1 MKTVVAR
8 VTIVCVSL
16 MVIYLILT
24 GQSSAEIDPETIVGV
39 WLFDEGS
46 GETTKD
52 FSGKGNDGTLMKGPK
67 WVSGNFGKA
76 LKFDGKDEISLPGVF
91 NDIPNND
98 FTISFWTNVQ
108 DISGS
113 GTVWTR
119 LMEARYD
126 NLNYVQFSIQ
136 INNGELGINVI
147 DAGAETTFIVDSPI
161 NADTWYHV
169 AGVWDASA
177 DSVKL
182 YLDGVLQSGAGTTPA
197 SPGNKKILNLGK
209 RSDGTALSHFDG
221 IIDDFGV
228 FDVALT
234 EDDILSIMAE
244 GLKSVAPVFPAGKL
258 TTAWASIKSH

>member
-1 MKTVVAR
+1 MKI
-8 VTIVCVSL
+8 IVCVNL

-24 GQSSAEIDPETIVGV
+24 EQSSAQIDPETIVGI

-46 GETTKD
+46 GNTARD
-52 FSGKGNDGTLMKGPK
+52 FSKKGNDGALMNNPK
-67 WVSGNFGKA
+67 WVSGKFGKA
-76 LKFDGKDEISLPGVF
+76 LTFDGKDDYVEISLPSVF

-182 YLDGVLQSGAGTTPA
+182 YLDGVLQSTAGEKPA
-197 SPGNKKILNLGK
+197 DPGNKKILNLG
-209 RSDGTALSHFDG
+209 RRTDGSGLSHFDG
-221 IIDDFGV
+221 VIDEFGV
-228 FDVALT
+228 FNVALT
-234 EDDILSIMAE
+234 ENDILNIMTE
-244 GLKSVAPVFPAGKL
+244 GLKFVAAVFPAGKL
-258 TTAWASIKSH
+258 TTTWAEIRK